1 MGRCN
6 ATPPLKGNFYN
17 CSERLLKAHNCSIS
31 TRVRRNRRFHEIQM
45 PGSKKIMKLFYKICF
60 LLLGFSFKASAETW
74 KVGRQQNVHSIQ
86 QAIKMSKNGDTI
98 LVDAGTYFE
107 KNITVNKSIV
117 LKGINH
123 PVLDGEKKYEVISIK
138 ADDVIVDGF
147 EIRHCGNSAMDDL
160 AAIKIYNSRNVVI
173 RNNILGDN
181 FFGIYTQYGTNC
193 IITNNKIRAPGNSEL
208 QNGNGIHCWKSD
220 SMRVTANKV
229 SGHRDGIYFEFVTNS
244 IIWRNIS
251 ESNIRYGLH
260 FMFSHNNAYISNIF
274 SNNGAGVA
282 VMYTH
287 GMKMYNNIFEESWG
301 DAAFGLL
308 MKDISDSYIS
318 GNRFIRNTSGIY
330 MEGSSRIVIEKNIF
344 QNNGWA
350 VKMQGSCDDNT
361 VMYNNFSGNTFDIS
375 TNSELV
381 LNLFNNNYWD
391 KYEGYDINRDG
402 KGDVPYRPVSLYSM
416 IIDKNPATAI
426 LFRSMIVTLMD
437 KSEKVFPSMIPVD
450 LEDKFPH
457 MKPFPL

>member
-1 MGRCN
+1 M
-6 ATPPLKGNFYN
+6 KIFY
-17 CSERLLKAHNCSIS
+17 
-31 TRVRRNRRFHEIQM
+31 T
-45 PGSKKIMKLFYKICF
+45 IC
-60 LLLGFSFKASAETW
+60 LLLLSFSFRASATRW
-74 KVGRQQNVHSIQ
+74 KVGKQQNIHSIQ
-86 QAIKMSKNGDTI
+86 QAIDMSKNGDTI
-98 LVDAGTYFE
+98 LVDAGIYLE
-107 KNITVNKSIV
+107 KNIAVNKSIV

-123 PVLDGEKKYEVISIK
+123 PVLDGEKKYEIISVK
-138 ADDVIVDGF
+138 ANDVIVDGF
-147 EIRHCGNSAMDDL
+147 KLQHSGSSGMDDL
-160 AAIKIYNSRNVVI
+160 AAIKIYTSRNVVI
-173 RNNILGDN
+173 RNNILDDN
-181 FFGIYTQYGTNC
+181 FFGIYTQFGTNC
-193 IITNNKIRAPGNSEL
+193 TITNNQIHAAGNAEL

-220 SMRVTANKV
+220 SMRIIANKV

-251 ESNIRYGLH
+251 EENIRYGLH

-274 SNNGAGVA
+274 RHNGAGVA

-330 MEGSSRIVIEKNIF
+330 MEGSSRIMMEKNIF

-350 VKMQGSCDDNT
+350 IKMQGSCDDNT
-361 VMYNNFSGNTFDIS
+361 VVHNNFSGNTFDVS
-375 TNSELV
+375 TNSDLV

-391 KYEGYDINRDG
+391 KYEGYDLNRDG

-416 IIDKNPATAI
+416 IIDKNPSTAI
-426 LFRSMIVTLMD
+426 LFRSMIVTLLD